1 MVVLR
6 HFSRDFLDAW
16 PTEGCL
22 VNFSSLA
29 SSQFG
34 RLARFTRRVIFK
46 QLLHAYALNNLS
58 VPAEQAAVAAPMPE
72 APTQAH
78 ALVPAEDDLAAHL
91 ADREVEQ
98 GVVARLARQAS
109 VAPDHF
115 RCAGRLGGI
124 TPLRA
129 PAEGAEECLRP
140 CRERGPVWWTGGGVS
155 ITG

>member
-1 MVVLR
+1 MVILLR
-6 HFSRDFLDAW
+6 FLRNFLNAW
-16 PTEGCL
+16 PAKGCL
-22 VNFSSLA
+22 VYFFSLA
-29 SSQFG
+29 FPQFG
-34 RLARFTRRVIFK
+34 RLARFTRQVIFK
-46 QLLHAYALNNLS
+46 ELLQAYALNNPS
-58 VPAEQAAVAAPMPE
+58 VPAEQAAVAAPMPK
-72 APTQAH
+72 APPQAN
-78 ALVPAEDDLAAHL
+78 AFVPAEDDLAAHL

-140 CRERGPVWWTGGGVS
+140 CQRGGAVR
-155 ITG
+155 